1 MYYIFHETKDIV
13 SFLQN
18 AVRGTCTQ
26 QSSRTTLY
34 KSKQKKFQIPLKF
47 ILAVTSNQKLSPEK
61 GWIFRK
67 FSSQNIDTHNG
78 K

>member
-1 MYYIFHETKDIV
+1 MQSGEPVHNRVHVLLCTKVNIE
-13 SFLQN
+13 
-18 AVRGTCTQ
+18 
-26 QSSRTTLY
+26 
-34 KSKQKKFQIPLKF
+34 KSQIPLKF
-47 ILAVTSNQKLSPEK
+47 IRPVTSNQKLSPEK

>member
-1 MYYIFHETKDIV
+1 MQAGEPVHNKVHVLLCTKVNIE
-13 SFLQN
+13 
-18 AVRGTCTQ
+18 
-26 QSSRTTLY
+26 
-34 KSKQKKFQIPLKF
+34 KKIQIPLKF
-47 ILAVTSNQKLSPEK
+47 IRAVTSNQKLSPEK